1 MAKATKWGCMRVIE
15 LVAKQIATYFLYFS
29 MILLAWLMG
38 FELIELS

>member
-1 MAKATKWGCMRVIE
+1 MRVIE
-15 LVAKQIATYFLYFS
+15 LVATQIATYILYFS